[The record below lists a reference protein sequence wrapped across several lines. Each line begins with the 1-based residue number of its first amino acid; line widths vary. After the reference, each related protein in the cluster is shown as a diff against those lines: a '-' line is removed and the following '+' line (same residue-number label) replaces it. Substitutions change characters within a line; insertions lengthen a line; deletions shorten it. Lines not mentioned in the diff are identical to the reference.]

1 MNFVYFTDRDLG
13 KAFPDM
19 LRSKGL
25 IVERHDDHFP
35 SNASDEAWLE
45 LVGERG
51 WIALT
56 HNLRIRYTP
65 NERDAVMQHR
75 VALLVIMGKA
85 PLSELARSFV
95 ATLPGIE
102 RFLVGHKPPF
112 IAKIYRPTPAEAA
125 RGATAGH
132 VEAWYS

>member
-1 MNFVYFTDRDLG
+1 LSFVYFADRDLG
-13 KAFPDM
+13 KAFPDI
-19 LRSKGL
+19 LRSNGL

-35 SNASDEAWLE
+35 PNASDEAWLE
-45 LVGERG
+45 VVGERG

-85 PLSELARSFV
+85 PLSELAKSFV
-95 ATLPGIE
+95 ATLPRIE
-102 RFLVGHKPPF
+102 RFLVGRKPPF

-132 VEAWYS
+132 VEAWC

>member
-1 MNFVYFTDRDLG
+1 LSFVYFTDRDLG
-13 KAFPDM
+13 KGFPDF

-25 IVERHDDHFP
+25 TVERHDDHFP
-35 SNASDEAWLE
+35 PNAADEAWLE
-45 LVGERG
+45 VVGERG

-65 NERDAVMQHR
+65 NERDAVMQHG

-85 PLSELARSFV
+85 PLSELAKSFM
-95 ATLPGIE
+95 ATLPRIE
-102 RFLVGHKPPF
+102 RFLAGHKPPF
-112 IAKIYRPTPAEAA
+112 IAKVYRPKPAEAA

-132 VEAWYS
+132 IETWYS